1 MNLRFLQAE
10 KLIEKQLKSDMNLAI
25 KAREGGL
32 PKKKNLQ
39 RILLNQKEATI
50 TVLIKIDIIDCY
62 QHYFI
67 FIEWHKAASIVA
79 S

>member
-32 PKKKNLQ
+32 PKKKLQ
-39 RILLNQKEATI
+39 RILLNQKEANVYCI
-50 TVLIKIDIIDCY
+50 NKN
-62 QHYFI
+62 
-67 FIEWHKAASIVA
+67 
-79 S
+79 

>member
-32 PKKKNLQ
+32 PKQKNC
-39 RILLNQKEATI
+39 N
-50 TVLIKIDIIDCY
+50 VYC
-62 QHYFI
+62 
-67 FIEWHKAASIVA
+67 
-79 S
+79 